1 MSLSK
6 LTARCLSN
14 HKKTNILANSVRQSS
29 HFVYLPDEKAP
40 VEGKNVIDKVILLKI
55 VMLIVTY
62 SQNQFHTDNECVNL

>member
-14 HKKTNILANSVRQSS
+14 HMKTNILANSVRQSS

-40 VEGKNVIDKVILLKI
+40 VEGKHVID
-55 VMLIVTY
+55 
-62 SQNQFHTDNECVNL
+62 